1 MVWKKILRRLSAM
14 LATLLVAGLLA
25 ATLVRFAPGFD
36 ADERELDPRLN
47 RESVQALHQSRLS
60 EHNILAFYSNYLRNA
75 VHGELGR
82 SRSLDQ
88 PVLSLLR
95 DRWPVTARLVAIGLF
110 LGWTLALGLA
120 ISGALIR
127 WSPYDVLGTSVSGIA
142 LCIPAA
148 VLALL
153 SVLLRIPGEA
163 VVACIV
169 FPKVYRYTRNLIGKT
184 YSQPHIT
191 SARSRGLSEMRILL
205 WHVFPIIGPQMAALA
220 GISVGI
226 AVGATVAVESL
237 LGLPGLGQLA
247 WQAAL
252 ARDLPLLINL
262 TLVITLVT
270 LLANS
275 SGDLIA
281 EMFRSSQA

>member
-36 ADERELDPRLN
+36 ADERELDPHLN

-281 EMFRSSQA
+281 EMFRSSEA

>member
-36 ADERELDPRLN
+36 ADERELDPHLN

-110 LGWTLALGLA
+110 LAWTLALGLA

-281 EMFRSSQA
+281 EMFRSSEA

>member
-36 ADERELDPRLN
+36 ADERELDPHLN